1 MSHWVR
7 HIGSEIDVGVLEES
21 ALACAQSTIQN
32 AINQAGISKAALAR
46 EMNCHRS
53 FVSRMLSGNHNLTI
67 KTMSRALAACG
78 FEVRFQQVPIAW
90 NWKGN
95 TPSVPAEKQLPAHAG
110 STMSA
115 GILPAGIVVPASGFP
130 NGGGRLATSNC

>member
-7 HIGSEIDVGVLEES
+7 HIGSEIDIGVLEES

-32 AINQAGISKAALAR
+32 AINQAGLSRIVLAR
-46 EMNCHRS
+46 KMNCHRS

-78 FEVRFQQVPIAW
+78 FEVRFQPVPLTW
-90 NWKGN
+90 NWKDN
-95 TPSVPAEKQLPAHAG
+95 TPSVPAERQLPAQAG

-115 GILPAGIVVPASGFP
+115 ATFPAGIVVPARRFL
-130 NGGGRLATSNC
+130 NGGGSLATSNC

>member
-7 HIGSEIDVGVLEES
+7 HVGSEIDIGVLEES
-21 ALACAQSTIQN
+21 ALASAQSTIQN
-32 AINQAGISKAALAR
+32 AINQAQISKAALAR
-46 EMNCHRS
+46 KMDCHRS

-67 KTMSRALAACG
+67 RTMSRALAACG

-95 TPSVPAEKQLPAHAG
+95 TPAVPADRQLPAHAG

-115 GILPAGIVVPASGFP
+115 AASATGIVVPACAFL
-130 NGGGRLATSNC
+130 NGGGWLATRNC

>member
-21 ALACAQSTIQN
+21 ALACGQSTIQN
-32 AINQAGISKAALAR
+32 AINQAGISKAVLAR
-46 EMNCHRS
+46 KMNCHRS

-78 FEVRFQQVPIAW
+78 FEVRFQQVPISW
-90 NWKGN
+90 NWKDN
-95 TPSVPAEKQLPAHAG
+95 TPSVPAERQLPAYAG

-115 GILPAGIVVPASGFP
+115 GILPAGIVVPACRFP

>member
-7 HIGSEIDVGVLEES
+7 HIGSEIDIGVLEES

-32 AINQAGISKAALAR
+32 AINQARISKATLAR
-46 EMNCHRS
+46 KMNCHRS
-53 FVSRMLSGNHNLTI
+53 FVSRMLTGNHNLTI

-90 NWKGN
+90 NWKDN
-95 TPSVPAEKQLPAHAG
+95 TPAVPAERQLPAHAG

-115 GILPAGIVVPASGFP
+115 AGCAVGIVVPAWGSQ
-130 NGGGRLATSNC
+130 NGGGSLATSYC